1 MKKVKKMAFG
11 GMSNKPMD
19 PKMKAGLAGMQGSA
33 QLGAMNKMLAGQNPG
48 GRGLGNIASRPTG
61 GQNPAMF
68 QNPGARAVGDD
79 LVNSSGKKI
88 GAIGLA
94 APGPKPAPAGMS
106 GFGMPS
112 QEGLD
117 FLRTRSPLDMSKT
130 AGPGALDMTKTA
142 GPGARPP
149 GMKKGGKVSSA
160 SKRADGCAVK
170 GKTKGKMV

>member
-61 GQNPAMF
+61 G
-68 QNPGARAVGDD
+68 
-79 LVNSSGKKI
+79 
-88 GAIGLA
+88 
-94 APGPKPAPAGMS
+94 PKPAPAGMS
-106 GFGMPS
+106 GFGRAS

-117 FLRTRSPLDMSKT
+117 FLRKQPIGVMGQS
-130 AGPGALDMTKTA
+130 GPGALDMTKTAGPGLASPGFAGPGFA

-160 SKRADGCAVK
+160 SKRADGIAVK
-170 GKTKGKMV
+170 GKTRGKIV